1 MQDLTLLHPNAVPD
15 AAQRFA
21 ALEHREPLAD
31 YNFEHF
37 RTKHLLSDAEATV
50 AKRGIA
56 PGQVAPDFELPRAE
70 GGSLRLSDLRGKP
83 VLLHFGSIT

>member
-1 MQDLTLLHPNAVPD
+1 MPTPDVTQQFATLDEKPSPG
-15 AAQRFA
+15 
-21 ALEHREPLAD
+21 D

-56 PGQVAPDFELPRAE
+56 PGQVAPEFELPRAE
-70 GGSLRLSDLRGKP
+70 GGSLRLGDLRGKP